1 MGDSVKCL
9 ICGQKY
15 YPKEKRC
22 FECGAAYPSKYTE
35 QFHFYGQLYSKQWY
49 VIKYIQRVRIY
60 ETIINKIL
68 RLSENTKNISFLD
81 IGASIGASLIL
92 FERYGKAKG
101 IELNIPDLRQW
112 HKLLGIES
120 ALIYINDGD
129 DIGKFYKNLDEKVD
143 FIFLIDT
150 LRYIPLPTLI
160 DSLVKCLRE
169 NGALVIKEANPD
181 NRKIM
186 EDRISGRHGD
196 AILYSPK
203 TIKYLARR
211 NELDVNW
218 YLISSS
224 IDNLAIMFPY
234 SLLRVIRPPTYVAVL
249 RRKV

>member
-1 MGDSVKCL
+1 L
-9 ICGQKY
+9 
-15 YPKEKRC
+15 
-22 FECGAAYPSKYTE
+22 
-35 QFHFYGQLYSKQWY
+35 
-49 VIKYIQRVRIY
+49 
-60 ETIINKIL
+60 
-68 RLSENTKNISFLD
+68 
-81 IGASIGASLIL
+81 
-92 FERYGKAKG
+92 
-101 IELNIPDLRQW
+101 
-112 HKLLGIES
+112 
-120 ALIYINDGD
+120 
-129 DIGKFYKNLDEKVD
+129 KFYKNLDEKVD